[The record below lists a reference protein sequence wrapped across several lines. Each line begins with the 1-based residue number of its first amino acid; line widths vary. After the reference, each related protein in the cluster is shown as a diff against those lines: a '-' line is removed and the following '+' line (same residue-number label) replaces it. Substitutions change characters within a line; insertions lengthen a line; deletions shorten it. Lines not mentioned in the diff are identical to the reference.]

1 MGTQVRSIGGRMC
14 EACPVVSVR
23 VVREVDAAAAAE
35 VDADLSLGED
45 IRLRVEGA
53 GRRSG
58 ISSTSQQGP

>member
-1 MGTQVRSIGGRMC
+1 MC